1 MGRGDNHHMPKD
13 DRPKR
18 RELLPGVDPSWVES
32 ALSRP
37 EDEEPEV
44 EFDPDDPDS
53 VWILGNDPEAKISS
67 VADRRNLIHKQMLSA
82 GGQFVLGLFMM
93 FIAIGI
99 TIMAITNPTRVYI
112 IPAVIITPIS
122 LWYMRVRWRRW
133 LGSAPYFYRLMT
145 SLGEDAENI
154 LIEREEKQRQKFVKK
169 VGDLYAVN
177 TKSPKKKKTKKK
189 KKS

>member
-1 MGRGDNHHMPKD
+1 MYSGKERMWGHDMAKD
-13 DRPKR
+13 DRPARK
-18 RELLPGVDPSWVES
+18 ELLPDIDPEWVKS
-32 ALSRP
+32 AISRP

-44 EFDPDDPDS
+44 VFDPDDPDS
-53 VWILGNDPEAKISS
+53 VWILGNDPEAKFSS

-82 GGQFVLGLFMM
+82 GGQFVAGFVLM

-99 TIMAITNPTRVYI
+99 TIMAITNPIKLYI
-112 IPAVIITPIS
+112 IPAAIIAPIS
-122 LWYMRVRWRRW
+122 ILYMRARWQRW

-154 LIEREEKQRQKFVKK
+154 LVEHEEKKRNKFVNK

-177 TKSPKKKKTKKK
+177 TKPAKKKKRK
-189 KKS
+189 